1 MIDLT
6 LWIPSLQS
14 IVEHGSIKQEAD
26 IKTVVKIIL
35 LRIPSD
41 VCLKMTSEVH
51 ADLMFVQEE
60 AT

>member
-1 MIDLT
+1 VIDLT

-14 IVEHGSIKQEAD
+14 IVEH

-35 LRIPSD
+35 LRMPSD
-41 VCLKMTSEVH
+41 VCLKMTPEDH
-51 ADLMFVQEE
+51 ADLMFMQEE

>member
-1 MIDLT
+1 
-6 LWIPSLQS
+6 
-14 IVEHGSIKQEAD
+14 VEHGSIKQEAD